1 MAITTNEL
9 LVYLAIGIPILGAVT
24 SLVLNSNRARNVF
37 AVIIGFLTAGDVILL
52 YPALADGAHGISVS
66 VPWLE
71 SLGITTALYVDQIAF
86 IFAFVATF
94 LGSLILLFSVEYM
107 SHEKSTRRYYFLMM
121 LFIGGMVGMV
131 FSDSLLLMYVFW
143 EIIGICSY
151 SLIGYWYEDRDNA
164 EAGMKSFI
172 VTRSGD
178 VGLLLGIL
186 VIFYYTHTFS
196 MQALISQ
203 GNHWAVLIPAALL
216 AYVPFMLL
224 TGALGKSAQFPF
236 HVWLPDAMAGPTT
249 VSALIHAATLV
260 NAGVYFVA
268 RTMPLFVSINA
279 TGYFTA
285 VAAVGAFTAFMAAT
299 MALSAIELKKVLAY
313 STLSQIGYMFMAL
326 GVAGLM
332 GEHDVGLFAAMS
344 HLMSHAIFKAL
355 LFLDAGVIL
364 HIFETKY
371 MTKMGG
377 MRWAVPVVFWT
388 FLIGALSLSGVPPL
402 AGFFSKE
409 TLLDVILEADLGN
422 FGLLLYIVG
431 LGTAVLTVF
440 YIFRAIGMTF
450 YGDERPKVKVSAAM
464 SIPLIILALVTLVL
478 GFGMQL
484 LWNFF
489 GFGGEPVIAGMT
501 SVYVSIGVLV
511 VGGLPAFMI
520 YIARDWKVNTETG
533 VGGALNRFLFNRWYI
548 NRAYYVVIVGGVLA
562 LARILQIS
570 LERALNAFNAGIN
583 YFSNVLAGGMSS
595 LQNGKVS
602 TYVYFTIGGLMLF
615 LVLLRMGVF

>member
-1 MAITTNEL
+1 MALNTNEL
-9 LVYLAIGIPILGAVT
+9 LVYLAIGIPILGAVL
-24 SLVLNSNRARNVF
+24 SLALKSNKARNVF
-37 AVIIGFLTAGDVILL
+37 AVIIGFVTAADVIAL
-52 YPALADGAHGISVS
+52 YPAVSGAERGITVS

-71 SLGITTALYVDQIAF
+71 SLGITTNLYVDQISF

-94 LGSLILLFSVEYM
+94 LGALILLFSVEYM

-121 LFIGGMVGMV
+121 LFIGGMVGVV

-151 SLIGYWYEDRDNA
+151 SLIGYWYEDRENA

-178 VGLLLGIL
+178 VGFLLGIL

-196 MQALISQ
+196 IQTLISQ
-203 GNHWAVLIPAALL
+203 GNHWAVMIPAALL
-216 AYVPFMLL
+216 MYVPFMLL
-224 TGALGKSAQFPF
+224 TGAMGKSAQFPF

-260 NAGVYFVA
+260 NAGVYMVA
-268 RTMPLFVSINA
+268 RTMPMFVAINA
-279 TGYFTA
+279 TDYFTA
-285 VAAVGAFTAFMAAT
+285 VAVIGAFTAFMAAT

-332 GEHDVGLFAAMS
+332 ADHDVGLFAAMS
-344 HLMSHAIFKAL
+344 HLMSHALFKAL

-377 MRWAVPVVFWT
+377 MRWALPVVFWT
-388 FLIGALSLSGVPPL
+388 FLVGALSLSGVPPFS
-402 AGFFSKE
+402 GFFSKE
-409 TLLDVILEADLGN
+409 SILEVMLEADLGN
-422 FGLLLYIVG
+422 LGLALYIVG
-431 LGTAVLTVF
+431 AGTAILTVF

-450 YGDERPKVKVSAAM
+450 YGPRREKVKVSYFL
-464 SIPLIILALVTLVL
+464 SIPLIVLAVVSLVIC
-478 GFGMQL
+478 L
-484 LWNFF
+484 LCPVFWVFF
-489 GFGGEPVIAGMT
+489 GFEGMRPHPSMT
-501 SVYVSIGVLV
+501 SVYASLGIFA

-520 YIARDWKVNTETG
+520 YITGDWKINTKTG
-533 VGGALNRFLFNRWYI
+533 AAGALNRFLFNRWYI
-548 NRAYYVVIVGGVLA
+548 NRAYYVVIVGGILG
-562 LARILQIS
+562 LARGLQAS
-570 LERALNAFNAGIN
+570 LELALNAFNSGIN
-583 YFSNVLAGGMSS
+583 YFSNLAADGMSA
-595 LQNGKVS
+595 LETGKIS
-602 TYVYFTIGGLMLF
+602 TYLYFAIGGLVAF
-615 LVLLRMGVF
+615 LVFLRMGVF

>member
-1 MAITTNEL
+1 MAVNTSEI
-9 LVYLAIGIPILGAVT
+9 LVYLAIGIPILAAVL
-24 SLVLNSNRARNVF
+24 SLALKSNRARNIF
-37 AVIIGFLTAGDVILL
+37 AVIIGLITAADVLAL
-52 YPALADGAHGISVS
+52 YPSLASAEHGITVS

-71 SLGITTALYVDQIAF
+71 SLGITTNLYVDQISF

-94 LGSLILLFSVEYM
+94 LGFLILLFSVEYM

-121 LFIGGMVGMV
+121 LFIGGMVGVV

-186 VIFYYTHTFS
+186 VIFFYTHTFS
-196 MQALISQ
+196 IQSLIAQ

-224 TGALGKSAQFPF
+224 TGAIGKSALFPF

-260 NAGVYFVA
+260 NAGVYMVA

-279 TGYFTA
+279 ADYFTT
-285 VAAVGAFTAFMAAT
+285 VAIIGAFTAFMAAT

-326 GVAGLM
+326 GAAGLM
-332 GEHDVGLFAAMS
+332 ANHDVGLFAAMS
-344 HLMSHAIFKAL
+344 HLMSHALFKAL

-388 FLIGALSLSGVPPL
+388 FIVGALSLSGVPPF

-409 TLLDVILEADLGN
+409 SILEIMLEAYLGN
-422 FGLLLYIVG
+422 LGLALYIVG
-431 LGTAVLTVF
+431 TGTAILTVF
-440 YIFRAIGMTF
+440 YIFRAIGITF
-450 YGDERPKVKVSAAM
+450 YGPAREKVKVSYFL
-464 SIPLIILALVTLVL
+464 SVPLIILAAVS
-478 GFGMQL
+478 L
-484 LWNFF
+484 LICLLCPVFWSFF
-489 GFGGEPVIAGMT
+489 GFEGVHPHPGMT
-501 SVYVSIGVLV
+501 SVYISLGIFA

-520 YIARDWKVNTETG
+520 YIAGDWKINTERG
-533 VGGALNRFLFNRWYI
+533 AAGALNKFLFNRWYI
-548 NRAYYVVIVGGVLA
+548 NKAYYVIIVGGILGLGKA
-562 LARILQIS
+562 LQFS
-570 LERALNAFNAGIN
+570 LEWALNGFNRGIN
-583 YFSNVLAGGMSS
+583 SFSNLAAEGMSMA
-595 LQNGKVS
+595 QTGRIS
-602 TYVYFTIGGLMLF
+602 TYLYFAIGGLMIF
-615 LVLLRMGVF
+615 LIFLRMGVF

>member
-1 MAITTNEL
+1 MAVNMNEL
-9 LVYLAIGIPILGAVT
+9 LVYLAIGIPILGAVF
-24 SLVLNSNRARNVF
+24 SLSLRSNKARNIF
-37 AVIIGFLTAGDVILL
+37 AVIIGFITAGDVIAL
-52 YPALADGAHGISVS
+52 YPAIAGAKGGIMVS
-66 VPWLE
+66 LPWLE
-71 SLGITTALYVDQIAF
+71 SLGITTNLYVDQISF

-121 LFIGGMVGMV
+121 LFIGSMVGVV

-151 SLIGYWYEDRDNA
+151 SLIGYWYEDKDNA

-178 VGLLLGIL
+178 AGFLLGVL

-196 MQALISQ
+196 IQSLIAQ

-216 AYVPFMLL
+216 GYVPFMLL
-224 TGALGKSAQFPF
+224 TGAMGKSAQFPF

-260 NAGVYFVA
+260 NAGVYMVA

-285 VAAVGAFTAFMAAT
+285 VAVIGAFTAFMAAT

-332 GEHDVGLFAAMS
+332 VRHDVGLFAAMS

-388 FLIGALSLSGVPPL
+388 FLVGALSLSGVPPL

-422 FGLLLYIVG
+422 FGLMLYIVG

-450 YGDERPKVKVSAAM
+450 YGKERPKVKVSPVL

-478 GFGMQL
+478 GFGMEA

-489 GFGGEPVIAGMT
+489 GFEGTPVIAGMT
-501 SVYVSIGVLV
+501 SVYVSIGVLA

-520 YIARDWKVNTETG
+520 YIAGNWKINTKTG
-533 VGGALNRFLFNRWYI
+533 VAGSLNKFLFNRWYI
-548 NRAYYVVIVGGVLA
+548 NRAYYVIIVGGILG
-562 LARILQIS
+562 LARLLQIS
-570 LERALNAFNAGIN
+570 LEYALNGFNSGIN
-583 YFSNVLAGGMSS
+583 YFSNLAAGGMSS
-595 LQNGKVS
+595 LQTGKVS
-602 TYVYFTIGGLMLF
+602 TYVYFAIGGLMIF
-615 LVLLRMGVF
+615 LIFLRMGVF